1 MEFEYTATL
10 WVEPSAI
17 EEMLELCRQG
27 YTYEQAIVEVS
38 AGWDDSDYYAVDN
51 IVPQLVKELER
62 RLEAERG

>member
-27 YTYEQAIVEVS
+27 YSYEQAIEEVA
-38 AGWDDSDYYAVDN
+38 AGWEDADYYAIGN
-51 IVPQLVKELER
+51 ITSQLVLELER

>member
-1 MEFEYTATL
+1 MEFEYTTTL

-27 YTYEQAIVEVS
+27 YTCEQAIAEVS
-38 AGWDDSDYYAVDN
+38 AGWNDVDYYAVDN
-51 IVPQLVKELER
+51 VSSQLTKELAD

>member
-1 MEFEYTATL
+1 MEFEYTTTL

-27 YTYEQAIVEVS
+27 YSYEQAIEEVA
-38 AGWDDSDYYAVDN
+38 AGWEDADYYAVGN
-51 IVPQLVKELER
+51 ITSQLVLELER

>member
-27 YTYEQAIVEVS
+27 YSYEQAIEEVA
-38 AGWDDSDYYAVDN
+38 AGWGDADYYAVGN
-51 IVPQLVKELER
+51 ITSQLVLELER

>member
-27 YTYEQAIVEVS
+27 YSYEQAIEEVA
-38 AGWDDSDYYAVDN
+38 AGWEDADYYAVGN
-51 IVPQLVKELER
+51 ITSQLVLELER

>member
-27 YTYEQAIVEVS
+27 YTCEQAIAEVS
-38 AGWDDSDYYAVDN
+38 AGWEDVDYYAVDN
-51 IVPQLVKELER
+51 VSSQLAKELER
-62 RLEAERG
+62 RLEVERG

>member
-10 WVEPSAI
+10 WIEPSAI

-27 YTYEQAIVEVS
+27 YTCEQAIAEVS
-38 AGWDDSDYYAVDN
+38 AGWEDVDYYAVDN
-51 IVPQLVKELER
+51 VSSQLAKELAG

>member
-1 MEFEYTATL
+1 MEFEYTTTL

-27 YTYEQAIVEVS
+27 YTCEQAIAEVS
-38 AGWDDSDYYAVDN
+38 AGWGDADYYAVDN
-51 IVPQLVKELER
+51 ITDQLVKELER

>member
-1 MEFEYTATL
+1 MEFEYTAIL

-27 YTYEQAIVEVS
+27 YSYEQAIEEVA
-38 AGWDDSDYYAVDN
+38 AGWEDADYYAVGN
-51 IVPQLVKELER
+51 ITSQLVLELER

>member
-27 YTYEQAIVEVS
+27 YSYEQAIDTVA
-38 AGWDDSDYYAVDN
+38 AGWEDVDYYAVGN
-51 IVPQLVKELER
+51 ITSQLVLELER
-62 RLEAERG
+62 RLETERG

>member
-1 MEFEYTATL
+1 MEFEYTAVL

-27 YTYEQAIVEVS
+27 YSYEQAIDKVA
-38 AGWDDSDYYAVDN
+38 AGWEDIDYYAVGN
-51 IVPQLVKELER
+51 ITSQLVLELAD

>member
-27 YTYEQAIVEVS
+27 YSYEQAIDAVA
-38 AGWDDSDYYAVDN
+38 AGWEDIDYYAVGN
-51 IVPQLVKELER
+51 VTSQLVLELER
-62 RLEAERG
+62 RLDEE